1 MGRELS
7 SGVLKEFDPDE
18 IKIVTRAAADLK
30 PISTPELEA
39 IIEEFAQ
46 NFSTGPNIF
55 GTVGEL
61 EKLLT
66 GVLPPDQVSDI
77 ISDVLGNANKSV
89 WERIASVS
97 ESLLAN
103 YLLKKHPQIG
113 AILSRVKPAC
123 AAKIMS
129 QIPRMCE
136 QSHAAH
142 AQPEAGRR
150 GGDEQHREDH
160 ARRFHG
166 KLRARMQAL
175 DTYPSIAD
183 IINKMERRPHG
194 GVPSSPPN
202 PGRNRPRS

>member
-1 MGRELS
+1 VAFNAPIKRNEGVKPLRGTEKVAALLLAMGRELS

-89 WERIASVS
+89 WERISSVS
-97 ESLLAN
+97 EVFW
-103 YLLKKHPQIG
+103 P
-113 AILSRVKPAC
+113 
-123 AAKIMS
+123 
-129 QIPRMCE
+129 
-136 QSHAAH
+136 
-142 AQPEAGRR
+142 
-150 GGDEQHREDH
+150 
-160 ARRFHG
+160 
-166 KLRARMQAL
+166 
-175 DTYPSIAD
+175 
-183 IINKMERRPHG
+183 IIC
-194 GVPSSPPN
+194 
-202 PGRNRPRS
+202 

>member
-1 MGRELS
+1 VAFNAPIKRNEGVKPLRGTEKVAALLLAMGRELS

-77 ISDVLGNANKSV
+77 IRTSWATRTNRSGK
-89 WERIASVS
+89 
-97 ESLLAN
+97 ES
-103 YLLKKHPQIG
+103 
-113 AILSRVKPAC
+113 
-123 AAKIMS
+123 
-129 QIPRMCE
+129 
-136 QSHAAH
+136 
-142 AQPEAGRR
+142 
-150 GGDEQHREDH
+150 HRS
-160 ARRFHG
+160 
-166 KLRARMQAL
+166 LRAFW
-175 DTYPSIAD
+175 P
-183 IINKMERRPHG
+183 II
-194 GVPSSPPN
+194 S
-202 PGRNRPRS
+202 